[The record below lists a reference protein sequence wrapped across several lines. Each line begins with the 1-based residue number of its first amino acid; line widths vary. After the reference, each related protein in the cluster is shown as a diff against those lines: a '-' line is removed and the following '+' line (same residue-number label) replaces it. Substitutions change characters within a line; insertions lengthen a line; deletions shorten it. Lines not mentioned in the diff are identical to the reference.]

1 MIIIEIRP
9 QRRVK
14 PFLFDEYELVVN
26 THTGRMT
33 LHLPKANAREACCT
47 AFMLADVLEFACA
60 DTVKFSTLAED
71 VICDYYI
78 AVYRKRQEKEAAA
91 NANSN
96 RPQI

>member
-9 QRRVK
+9 QRKDK

-47 AFMLADVLEFACA
+47 AFMLADVLEFAGA

-71 VICDYYI
+71 EICTDYV
-78 AVYRKRQEKEAAA
+78 AAYRKQQEKEAAA